1 MSTGRDIYNVHATRT
16 DSAGNGYYRASD
28 GYYYY
33 GNVQN
38 GYLVETEE
46 TKRLKAAK
54 AAQNTS
60 YQPSRA
66 TASSQSMGAGN
77 PLMDIL
83 AVKAG
88 TKLGELLAKI
98 LFTVLPFLFK
108 LVVVFGALPAMAA
121 EYVQEFIF
129 CGTAGYRLGY
139 KLLSAIVFLA
149 IIALAAYGVYRRING
164 QNSIAKLVFWG
175 DALCLTGMC
184 CLNTKEVVGSIL
196 MALFAAYSIKVFSAW
211 LEKIVYNIWKKVHTK
226 K

>member
-1 MSTGRDIYNVHATRT
+1 MSTGRNIYKVHATKT

-54 AAQNTS
+54 AAQNNS
-60 YQPSRA
+60 YQSSQTT
-66 TASSQSMGAGN
+66 TASQSMGAGN
-77 PLMDIL
+77 PLMDML

-108 LVVVFGALPAMAA
+108 LVMVFGALPAMAA
-121 EYVQEFIF
+121 EYVQDFIF

-139 KLLSAIVFLA
+139 KLLSTIVLLA
-149 IIALAAYGVYRRING
+149 IIVLAAYGVYRRIKG

-175 DALCLTGMC
+175 EVLCLAGIC
-184 CLNTKEVVGSIL
+184 YLNTKEAVGSVL
-196 MALFAAYSIKVFSAW
+196 MALFAAYSIKVFSTW
-211 LEKIVYNIWKKVHTK
+211 LEKIVYNIWKKVHAMK
-226 K
+226 